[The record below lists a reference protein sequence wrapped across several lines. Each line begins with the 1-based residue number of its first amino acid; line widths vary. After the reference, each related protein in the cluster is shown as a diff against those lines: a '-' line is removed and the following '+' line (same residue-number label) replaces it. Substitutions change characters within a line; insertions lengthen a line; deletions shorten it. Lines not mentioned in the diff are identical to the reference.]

1 MATHVHPNHC
11 HLLQKLDA
19 GGATTTLRDVVEGG
33 LKKVNVHAIS
43 AQKERAR
50 KILSPV
56 EVELP
61 FEPNSLPKHIV
72 CACLAVRRSQYR
84 KHASVLYLILDSS
97 PR

>member
-33 LKKVNVHAIS
+33 LEKVNVHAIS

-72 CACLAVRRSQYR
+72 CACFREITLVGKSMNKSGRSR
-84 KHASVLYLILDSS
+84 
-97 PR
+97 P